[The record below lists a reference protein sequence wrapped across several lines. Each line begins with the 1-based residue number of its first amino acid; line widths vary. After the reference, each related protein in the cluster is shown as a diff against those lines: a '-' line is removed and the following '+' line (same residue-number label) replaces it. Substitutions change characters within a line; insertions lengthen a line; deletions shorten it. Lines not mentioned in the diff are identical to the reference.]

1 MNGIFWRVLRTD
13 QDDPVLID
21 RTGRR
26 TLAVTDP
33 RTHCI
38 WLAKGLYGRSLERV
52 LLHELG
58 HATMVSYGML
68 PELHRMVRPAYW
80 TEAEEWICNLLA
92 DYGAMIFWKAS
103 DQLGYDI
110 LEWQPPYAR
119 DDIA

>member
-1 MNGIFWRVLRTD
+1 MIGLF
-13 QDDPVLID
+13 
-21 RTGRR
+21 GF
-26 TLAVTDP
+26 LASLDKMVDL
-33 RTHCI
+33 
-38 WLAKGLYGRSLERV
+38 WKKYKGLERV

-92 DYGAMIFWKAS
+92 DYGAMIFRKAS

-119 DDIA
+119 DGIA

>member
-1 MNGIFWRVLRTD
+1 M
-13 QDDPVLID
+13 
-21 RTGRR
+21 
-26 TLAVTDP
+26 
-33 RTHCI
+33 
-38 WLAKGLYGRSLERV
+38 

-68 PELHRMVRPAYW
+68 PELHRMMRPAYW
-80 TEAEEWICNLLA
+80 IEAEEWICNLLA

-119 DDIA
+119 DSIA

>member
-103 DQLGYDI
+103 DQL
-110 LEWQPPYAR
+110 
-119 DDIA
+119 